1 MSVAILDQIVEKKR
15 ERLARSKHEEP
26 LSSLEERAKGMPSPL
41 DFSRALR
48 EPGIRLIAETK
59 KASPSRGVLHENYD
73 PVSLARTYAENG
85 AAAVSVLTE
94 VDHFQGSL
102 EHLEEVK
109 ESVRE
114 AALPVLRKD
123 FIFDPYQVVEARA
136 SGADAVLLI
145 VAMLDTPQ
153 IKELLGV
160 AQSLSIQAL
169 VEVHSEHEL
178 EMVLEADAE
187 IIGINHRD
195 LKTFQTDI
203 TLSQR
208 LRPLIPH
215 GKIVVA
221 ESGINSRQ
229 DVIRLKESRI
239 DAILVGEALVT
250 ASDVAAKVRE
260 LAYS

>member
-15 ERLARSKHEEP
+15 ERLARSKQEEP
-26 LSSLEERAKGMPSPL
+26 LSSLEERANGTPPPL
-41 DFSRALR
+41 DFSGALR
-48 EPGIRLIAETK
+48 EPGVRLIAEAK

-73 PVSLARTYAENG
+73 PVSLAQTYAKNG

-102 EHLEEVK
+102 EHLEAVK
-109 ESVRE
+109 NSVRE

-145 VAMLDTPQ
+145 VAMLDTTQ

-178 EMVLEADAE
+178 EMALEADAE

-208 LRPLIPH
+208 LRPLIPQ
-215 GKIVVA
+215 GKVVVA
-221 ESGINSRQ
+221 ESGINSRE

-239 DAILVGEALVT
+239 DAVLVGEALVT

-260 LAYS
+260 LAHS

>member
-26 LSSLEERAKGMPSPL
+26 LSLLEKRAKDALPSL
-41 DFSRALR
+41 DFSGALR
-48 EPGIRLIAETK
+48 GSEVRLIAETK

-102 EHLEEVK
+102 AHLEAVK
-109 ESVRE
+109 NSVRE
-114 AALPVLRKD
+114 AGLPVLRKD

-160 AQSLSIQAL
+160 AQSLSMQAL

-178 EMVLEADAE
+178 EMALEADAE

-215 GKIVVA
+215 GKVVVA
-221 ESGINSRQ
+221 ESGINSRE

-239 DAILVGEALVT
+239 DAVLVGEALVT

-260 LAYS
+260 LAHS

>member
-1 MSVAILDQIVEKKR
+1 MSAAILDQIVEKKR
-15 ERLARSKHEEP
+15 ERLALSKQEEP
-26 LSSLEERAKGMPSPL
+26 LSSLEERAKGTLPPL
-41 DFSRALR
+41 NFSGALR
-48 EPGIRLIAETK
+48 GPEVRLIAETK

-73 PVSLARTYAENG
+73 PVTLARTYAKNG

-102 EHLEEVK
+102 EHLEAVK
-109 ESVRE
+109 DSVRE
-114 AALPVLRKD
+114 AGLPVLRKD
-123 FIFDPYQVVEARA
+123 FIFDSYQVLEARA

-145 VAMLDTPQ
+145 VAMLDTPR

-178 EMVLEADAE
+178 EMALEADAE

-195 LKTFQTDI
+195 LKTFQTDV

-208 LRPLIPH
+208 LRPLIPE
-215 GKIVVA
+215 GKVVVA
-221 ESGINSRQ
+221 ESGISSRE
-229 DVIRLKESRI
+229 DVVRLKESRI
-239 DAILVGEALVT
+239 DAVLVGEALVT

-260 LAYS
+260 LARS